1 MGRVITVLA
10 KASAQMNKVERVDD
24 TTFRIFTTE
33 PSEKNKANEAI
44 TKLLAE
50 ELDVAPST
58 LTLVRG
64 KKSRLKKFTT
74 AADA

>member
-1 MGRVITVLA
+1 MITVLA
-10 KASAQMNKVERVDD
+10 KPSAREDKVERVND

-33 PSEKNKANEAI
+33 PSEENKANHAI

-50 ELDVAPST
+50 ELGVAPST

-64 KKSRLKKFTT
+64 KKSRLKKFVVQ
-74 AADA
+74 ASL